1 MIRACVTDVNVYLV
15 ADSFVAVAMDMRDLI
30 LDSAEAR
37 VRAGGYHACS
47 FREIAADVGIKSA
60 SVHYHFPTKA
70 ELVAALLARC
80 ESRVLAAIGDPEDE
94 RDLKTKLEGMR
105 TAFLGDDMCLCGVL
119 ATETRGLPSLVAMA
133 TRHYFVA
140 CNHWLSRAFAR
151 AGVDQPERKALQF
164 TALLQGA
171 MLQAVS
177 LDDIS
182 VFDQAMSIAGDF
194 ECFVGASKRGHN
206 PRSSVFSAARR
217 RRGR

>member
-105 TAFLGDDMCLCGVL
+105 LAFRGEDMCLCGVL